1 MKKLF
6 KISSIFVVPFLILSI
21 IFFSIKI
28 NFHDWKHGHSAY
40 NMQPRAID
48 WLFYYIEL
56 NYKKFANIYF
66 SNKKIG
72 LDVINIQI
80 PEKSTNHLLS
90 EVPSSTK
97 NWVKAYLLNNN
108 KYLEVEVRHF
118 GDNPYNFMF
127 EQKNIRLKTKKS
139 EMFGRQRY
147 FEYKTSQ
154 GYILN
159 DYIAKKIAKNLG
171 LLVSNVRLVELIINN
186 QPGGI
191 FIERERLN
199 ENFLRRNKLMPV
211 NLYKGEEYN
220 NEKKLGLDS
229 DLYNNPGLWS
239 KIAYFNLIGEDEKDD
254 LSYFLNNL
262 KKADTSYKNLKE
274 LLSNENIDYLSNVS
288 VYQTLIQ
295 GEISNDIH
303 NVRLVIDPWSG
314 KIYLIPHDVS
324 FNSEQKNIEEISLD
338 GSNNNIFQVLNKSS
352 EFLEKKYLLLYKA
365 VKKDRYLSKA
375 IDHIEKIKINFLTSQ
390 KRDIGLIQQK
400 YYSNLKVND
409 LRLKYSELTDSLK
422 IRERQIVEILEKR
435 PKASWDV
442 DPNGFKI
449 KIDGLIPVANLKIEY
464 KSEAPKWIAIDSNN
478 NSQHDDNDKIFFAN
492 DNNTFHIP
500 LTLFANRVNL
510 SDKKS
515 KILRSSKHRVS
526 NTYFKFFVENKQ
538 APDLVYGSNKY
549 SNIQY
554 LLDKKSNLSVAPDMF
569 NLPIISS
576 ADDLEQIIISGE
588 KTIDKDIIYRN
599 EVKIM
604 PGTKILLKK
613 NASIVFKN
621 KVLAI
626 GNKEK
631 PIIFTS
637 FDNQHNSPWGTI
649 ALLGPETSGSIFK
662 NIKMNGG
669 SGDKIENINYI
680 SMLSLHNSK
689 NIILDNINLSN
700 NYIYDDMMHII
711 YSKNIK
717 ISDSILK
724 NANFDAIDIDIS
736 RNIEIENLEIKDS
749 GNDALDLMES
759 EAIIRDSLFENSKDK
774 GISVGENSSVKIL
787 KSIFNKNNIGIAS
800 KDGSKVYISN
810 SKFNFN
816 NEQMS
821 AYKKNWQYGAPGE
834 IKANNV
840 HFENSKNILSS
851 KNGSEINISNSIFK
865 GPIEKDMN
873 VVIN

>member
-449 KIDGLIPVANLKIEY
+449 KIDGLIPVANLK
-464 KSEAPKWIAIDSNN
+464 
-478 NSQHDDNDKIFFAN
+478 
-492 DNNTFHIP
+492 
-500 LTLFANRVNL
+500 
-510 SDKKS
+510 
-515 KILRSSKHRVS
+515 
-526 NTYFKFFVENKQ
+526 
-538 APDLVYGSNKY
+538 
-549 SNIQY
+549 
-554 LLDKKSNLSVAPDMF
+554 
-569 NLPIISS
+569 
-576 ADDLEQIIISGE
+576 
-588 KTIDKDIIYRN
+588 
-599 EVKIM
+599 
-604 PGTKILLKK
+604 
-613 NASIVFKN
+613 
-621 KVLAI
+621 
-626 GNKEK
+626 
-631 PIIFTS
+631 
-637 FDNQHNSPWGTI
+637 
-649 ALLGPETSGSIFK
+649 
-662 NIKMNGG
+662 
-669 SGDKIENINYI
+669 
-680 SMLSLHNSK
+680 
-689 NIILDNINLSN
+689 
-700 NYIYDDMMHII
+700 
-711 YSKNIK
+711 
-717 ISDSILK
+717 
-724 NANFDAIDIDIS
+724 
-736 RNIEIENLEIKDS
+736 
-749 GNDALDLMES
+749 
-759 EAIIRDSLFENSKDK
+759 
-774 GISVGENSSVKIL
+774 
-787 KSIFNKNNIGIAS
+787 
-800 KDGSKVYISN
+800 
-810 SKFNFN
+810 
-816 NEQMS
+816 
-821 AYKKNWQYGAPGE
+821 
-834 IKANNV
+834 
-840 HFENSKNILSS
+840 
-851 KNGSEINISNSIFK
+851 
-865 GPIEKDMN
+865 
-873 VVIN
+873 